1 MSIRRLLVLVIVM
14 VGLTILGFGGVMIFR
29 RGRLHKESSRGSGE
43 VITLPAPVKE
53 GSLEVE
59 RALAERRSVRE
70 FSPGSLELAEVAQL
84 LWAAQ
89 GVTDARGHR
98 TAPSAGA
105 LYPLELLLVAGE
117 VEGLQAGV
125 YWYEPGDHVVTAH
138 MEGDWRAELSQAAL
152 DQAWV
157 REAPTVVVITAIY
170 ERTTGKYGQRGVQ
183 YVHMEVG
190 AAAQNLYLQ
199 AQSLGLGTVFVGA
212 FHDDQIA
219 ALLQL
224 GEGQVPLALLPVG
237 RR

>member
-1 MSIRRLLVLVIVM
+1 
-14 VGLTILGFGGVMIFR
+14 
-29 RGRLHKESSRGSGE
+29 
-43 VITLPAPVKE
+43 
-53 GSLEVE
+53 
-59 RALAERRSVRE
+59 
-70 FSPGSLELAEVAQL
+70 
-84 LWAAQ
+84 
-89 GVTDARGHR
+89 
-98 TAPSAGA
+98 
-105 LYPLELLLVAGE
+105 
-117 VEGLQAGV
+117 
-125 YWYEPGDHVVTAH
+125 